1 MLIYS
6 ASSLKPAYAGSL
18 TFGKLANLV
27 RINYLALLVA
37 ETTPRVLLFGSGGWW
52 YGPCACDDGQGVQ
65 DFVKEPV
72 LGLLK
77 SVEDLAPEE
86 LMAGMARGAGSL
98 LKHSVGGVA
107 NSVSLITGRSS
118 TRHAV
123 EVTSVLIMLEDE
135 FHSITQ

>member
-1 MLIYS
+1 MHTLS
-6 ASSLKPAYAGSL
+6 TPPSLSPHCREKGM
-18 TFGKLANLV
+18 
-27 RINYLALLVA
+27 
-37 ETTPRVLLFGSGGWW
+37 
-52 YGPCACDDGQGVQ
+52 Q

-107 NSVSLITGRSS
+107 NSVSLITGGW
-118 TRHAV
+118 A
-123 EVTSVLIMLEDE
+123 
-135 FHSITQ
+135 

>member
-1 MLIYS
+1 M
-6 ASSLKPAYAGSL
+6 
-18 TFGKLANLV
+18 
-27 RINYLALLVA
+27 
-37 ETTPRVLLFGSGGWW
+37 
-52 YGPCACDDGQGVQ
+52 Q

-107 NSVSLITGRSS
+107 NSVSLITGERG
-118 TRHAV
+118 V
-123 EVTSVLIMLEDE
+123 EAIFFQLFFFCFVL
-135 FHSITQ
+135 FRK

>member
-1 MLIYS
+1 M
-6 ASSLKPAYAGSL
+6 
-18 TFGKLANLV
+18 
-27 RINYLALLVA
+27 
-37 ETTPRVLLFGSGGWW
+37 
-52 YGPCACDDGQGVQ
+52 Q

-107 NSVSLITGRSS
+107 NSVSLITGVYMACAS
-118 TRHAV
+118 TRNV
-123 EVTSVLIMLEDE
+123 RLKPVS
-135 FHSITQ
+135 